1 MPHYGVLLVGGNRTH
16 QEGYGR
22 SFAGDPR
29 CKVVAVSDEAGIP
42 EYRAGLNRLLAHE
55 MGVPY
60 IADLEAALARRD
72 VQVVSMCADVER
84 RGRVGV
90 MCAQAG
96 KHIYFDKPL
105 AGSARDARAIADA
118 VERAGVHSQMFSQI
132 STPWAQAAKSA
143 IASGQLGDIVGWHAD
158 MLMAKGRPGTAP
170 QRNKP
175 RAEQPRP
182 ERFTFVEA
190 KREML
195 DMGVYSVSM
204 VLWLSGRRASAVYA
218 TTGNYFFSEH
228 AAHDIEDFGA
238 LTLTLDD
245 GRVAT
250 ATGGRIGWTSHP
262 RSGVVRVIVTGARGS
277 AVFSEATPRLEI
289 YSDEPPFTLPPT
301 HPWDPMAMWSSTGR
315 DLGTA
320 PKRQWVSMSESP
332 QSVDMRGFIDCLDRD
347 VEPEM
352 NARTAVHHVEVIMAG
367 YESAAAGKPVSLR
380 VKAGVASDRAG
391 RVASRRGS

>member
-1 MPHYGVLLVGGNRTH
+1 VARYGILLIGGNRTH

-22 SFAGDPR
+22 SFAEDPR
-29 CKVVAVSDEAGIP
+29 CKVVAVSDEKGIP

-60 IADLEAALARRD
+60 ISDLETALARRD
-72 VQVVSMCADVER
+72 VQVVSMAADVER

-90 MCAQAG
+90 MCAEAG

-105 AGSARDARAIADA
+105 AGSVADARAIADA
-118 VERAGVHSQMFSQI
+118 VERADVHSQMFCQI
-132 STPWAQAAKSA
+132 STPWARAARSA

-170 QRNKP
+170 QRKKP

-182 ERFTFVEA
+182 RKFTFVEA

-204 VLWLSGRRASAVYA
+204 VLWLSGRRASTVYA

-238 LTLTLDD
+238 LTLTLDN
-245 GRVAT
+245 GRIAT

-262 RSGVVRVIVTGARGS
+262 RGGVIRVIVTGTRGS
-277 AVFSEATPRLEI
+277 AVFSEASPRLEI
-289 YSDEPPFTLPPT
+289 YDDESRFTMPQT

-315 DLGTA
+315 DLRTA
-320 PKRQWVSMSESP
+320 PKRQWVSMSEGP
-332 QSVDMRGFIDCLDRD
+332 QSIDMQEFIDCLDRD

-352 NARTAVHHVEVIMAG
+352 NARAAVHHVEVIMAA
-367 YESAAAGKPVSLR
+367 YESAAAGRPVSLR
-380 VKAGVASDRAG
+380 AKAGGASGRAG
-391 RVASRRGS
+391 RAASRRGS